1 MTTAEKYMKIAIEL
15 AKEAAE
21 NDEVPVG
28 AIVVK
33 NGEIIAKAFNQK
45 ETQNCATRHA
55 EIIALENASKA
66 VGNWWLEDCELF
78 VTLEPC
84 TMCAGAMVLSRI
96 EKLYFGAYDEK
107 TGAVGSVTNVL
118 EQKSNHKIEYEG
130 GVLQDECS
138 KLLSDFF
145 KAKRKN

>member
-1 MTTAEKYMKIAIEL
+1 MKIAIEL